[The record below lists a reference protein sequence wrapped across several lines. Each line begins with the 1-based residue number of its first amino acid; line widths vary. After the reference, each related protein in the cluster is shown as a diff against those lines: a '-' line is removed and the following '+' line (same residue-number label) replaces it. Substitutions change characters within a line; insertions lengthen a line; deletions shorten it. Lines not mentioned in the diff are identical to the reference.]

1 MNHNALSTG
10 PPGDEFIYA
19 TSLADLA
26 LDTLDGRLLPHL
38 IGLAV
43 LKEIFG
49 GFGKMRDEKYP
60 LREAHDTGVE
70 PILTG
75 NDSSLQEVHIGSE
88 TR

>member
-1 MNHNALSTG
+1 
-10 PPGDEFIYA
+10 
-19 TSLADLA
+19 
-26 LDTLDGRLLPHL
+26 
-38 IGLAV
+38 
-43 LKEIFG
+43 
-49 GFGKMRDEKYP
+49 MRDENTP